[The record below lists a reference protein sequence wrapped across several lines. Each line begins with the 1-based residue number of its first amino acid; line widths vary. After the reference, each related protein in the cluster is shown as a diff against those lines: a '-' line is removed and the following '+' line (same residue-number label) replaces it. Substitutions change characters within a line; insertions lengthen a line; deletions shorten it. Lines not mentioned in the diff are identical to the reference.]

1 MKSKN
6 VDENGKHYDLCQLY
20 EKMDSKGQ
28 ETLMYVAGKIYEVQS
43 SIENNKANLKVET
56 DKQEMA

>member
-1 MKSKN
+1 
-6 VDENGKHYDLCQLY
+6 
-20 EKMDSKGQ
+20 
-28 ETLMYVAGKIYEVQS
+28 MYVSGKIYEVQS